1 MKVKKILSAVISAAM
16 CFSMF
21 ATNVSADNEIDYAPE
36 ETALTLVDSYGENS
50 VTGVSGSGTTFR
62 YEDIVQQTSHINTV
76 LKSNNDSGIATYAE
90 NSAPVAGLTNMV
102 VNPETMLNGKPTT
115 ETVVYWLWYDGETR
129 YSYHPDGYEIV
140 DYFLGG
146 IDTYI
151 IGQVTL
157 EDEIIGFATQIT
169 KAAEHDLYF
178 QVVDENGNFS
188 EELDLVLEVEPSDGN
203 TRPVCHIITAT
214 QTPYKNDNVFFD
226 WSTSS
231 DADGDQITGAEV
243 KVYHNGGY
251 EKITAN
257 SRYYSSMSN
266 YGITLTFPDTGIYEI
281 WISLSDSKNAWSNW
295 AIGRI
300 NVINKPVVTPDEPVY
315 VDPIMTLSGTWQ
327 DSVTIWTNTRPSRSR
342 HTVSSSLSNVHV
354 YRDKA
359 IKFNKYTNNRGTYYN
374 VVAYVIAPDTQF
386 MSYEA
391 WAIPN
396 QDYYSRNFN
405 DLYFGDKSPRNLT
418 LGEINTLL
426 EDEELIY
433 VVYDPSSRKI
443 VDFLSILNPL
453 IARGINEPDIS

>member
-1 MKVKKILSAVISAAM
+1 M
-16 CFSMF
+16 
-21 ATNVSADNEIDYAPE
+21 N
-36 ETALTLVDSYGENS
+36 
-50 VTGVSGSGTTFR
+50 
-62 YEDIVQQTSHINTV
+62 
-76 LKSNNDSGIATYAE
+76 
-90 NSAPVAGLTNMV
+90 
-102 VNPETMLNGKPTT
+102 
-115 ETVVYWLWYDGETR
+115 
-129 YSYHPDGYEIV
+129 
-140 DYFLGG
+140 
-146 IDTYI
+146 
-151 IGQVTL
+151 
-157 EDEIIGFATQIT
+157 
-169 KAAEHDLYF
+169 
-178 QVVDENGNFS
+178 
-188 EELDLVLEVEPSDGN
+188 
-203 TRPVCHIITAT
+203 
-214 QTPYKNDNVFFD
+214 
-226 WSTSS
+226 
-231 DADGDQITGAEV
+231 
-243 KVYHNGGY
+243 
-251 EKITAN
+251 
-257 SRYYSSMSN
+257 N

-315 VDPIMTLSGTWQ
+315 VDPIMTLSGSWQ

-396 QDYYSRNFN
+396 QDYYSRDFY
-405 DLYFGDKSPRNLT
+405 DLYFGEKSPRNLT

>member
-1 MKVKKILSAVISAAM
+1 M

-21 ATNVSADNEIDYAPE
+21 ATNVSADNEIDYSPA
-36 ETALTLVDSYGENS
+36 ETALTLADNYSEKSFSSIKGLS
-50 VTGVSGSGTTFR
+50 TTFR
-62 YEDIVQQTSHINTV
+62 YEDISQQTSHINV
-76 LKSNNDSGIATYAE
+76 VSKSNSDSGIATYAE

-102 VNPETMLNGKPTT
+102 VNPETMLNGKSTT

-146 IDTYI
+146 IDPYI

-243 KVYHNGGY
+243 KVYH
-251 EKITAN
+251 
-257 SRYYSSMSN
+257 
-266 YGITLTFPDTGIYEI
+266 L
-281 WISLSDSKNAWSNW
+281 SL
-295 AIGRI
+295 IHI
-300 NVINKPVVTPDEPVY
+300 
-315 VDPIMTLSGTWQ
+315 
-327 DSVTIWTNTRPSRSR
+327 
-342 HTVSSSLSNVHV
+342 
-354 YRDKA
+354 
-359 IKFNKYTNNRGTYYN
+359 
-374 VVAYVIAPDTQF
+374 
-386 MSYEA
+386 
-391 WAIPN
+391 
-396 QDYYSRNFN
+396 
-405 DLYFGDKSPRNLT
+405 
-418 LGEINTLL
+418 
-426 EDEELIY
+426 
-433 VVYDPSSRKI
+433 
-443 VDFLSILNPL
+443 
-453 IARGINEPDIS
+453 